1 MRHKILLALL
11 TPVIAYTAEAQQQS
25 PSVAFAITSAEQGK
39 FQWTNIKMIDLR
51 TGEVLRTIFDDK
63 QSYTAYNA
71 RTRKE
76 IMVKDAQGN
85 VRNQQAQPLHSMSA
99 ALAYDKRHNRLY
111 YTPMYVNQLRYID
124 LSSEKT
130 SIYYFDQENF
140 SSAQSLNTEASH
152 ITRMVIAADGKGY
165 AVSND
170 GNHFIQFST
179 GRKPT
184 ITDLGALQDDP
195 KNTISIHEKQT
206 SWGGDMIADATGN
219 LYIISA
225 FHNVFKINI
234 RTRTA
239 THIAKIEGLPLN
251 FTTNGAVVDEE
262 GKLVVSSASSTDG
275 YYAVDMHTWKAA
287 RLNNNKV
294 FNASDLANSNLAFSK
309 NAETPVKLID
319 RAVVRNNKIGLY
331 PNPVTTGSFRV
342 TFNSRD
348 LGRYDIQVVDLTG
361 KLVATKSY
369 SIAHQGQVA
378 EMDLRGMLANGTYL
392 VKVLN
397 YNKKTVFAD
406 KIVVTK

>member
-11 TPVIAYTAEAQQQS
+11 TPVIAYTAEAQQS

-39 FQWTNIKMIDLR
+39 FQWTNIKMIDLS
-51 TGEVLRTIFDDK
+51 TGEVLRTIYDGK
-63 QSYTAYNA
+63 QPYNAYNA

-76 IMVKDAQGN
+76 IAVKNAATMQ
-85 VRNQQAQPLHSMSA
+85 NQQAQPLHAMSA

-124 LSSEKT
+124 LSSKET
-130 SIYYFDQENF
+130 SIYYFDQEKF
-140 SSAQSLNTEASH
+140 SNAQSLNNEASH

-170 GNHFIQFST
+170 GNHFVQFTT
-179 GRKPT
+179 GKKPT

-195 KNTISIHEKQT
+195 KNSISIHEKQT

-234 RTRTA
+234 RTRIA
-239 THIAKIEGLPLN
+239 THIAKIEGLPAN
-251 FTTNGAVVDEE
+251 FTTNGAVVNDE
-262 GKLVVSSASSTDG
+262 GRLVVSSASSTDG
-275 YYAVDMHTWKAA
+275 YYAVDMNTWKAE
-287 RLNNNKV
+287 RLHNNKV
-294 FNASDLANSNLAFSK
+294 FNASDLANGNLAFSK
-309 NAETPVKLID
+309 NTEPGKLIE
-319 RAVVRNNKIGLY
+319 RELVRNNKIGLY
-331 PNPVTTGSFRV
+331 PNPVTTGQFRV
-342 TFNSRD
+342 TFNNRD
-348 LGRYDIQVVDLTG
+348 FGRYDIQVVDLTG
-361 KLVATKSY
+361 KLVATKTYTVSN
-369 SIAHQGQVA
+369 QGQVA

-397 YNKKTVFAD
+397 QNKKTVFSD

>member
-11 TPVIAYTAEAQQQS
+11 TPVIAYTAEAQQS

-39 FQWTNIKMIDLR
+39 FQWTNIKMIDLS
-51 TGEVLRTIFDDK
+51 TGEVLRTIYDGK
-63 QSYTAYNA
+63 QPYNAYNA

-76 IMVKDAQGN
+76 IAVKNAQATMQ
-85 VRNQQAQPLHSMSA
+85 NQQAQPLHAMSA

-124 LSSEKT
+124 LSSKET
-130 SIYYFDQENF
+130 SIYYFDQEKF
-140 SSAQSLNTEASH
+140 SNAQSLNNEASH

-170 GNHFIQFST
+170 GNHFVQFTT
-179 GRKPT
+179 GKKPT

-195 KNTISIHEKQT
+195 KNSISIHEKQT

-234 RTRTA
+234 RTRIA
-239 THIAKIEGLPLN
+239 THIAKIEGLPAN
-251 FTTNGAVVDEE
+251 FTTNGAVVNDE
-262 GKLVVSSASSTDG
+262 GRLVVSSASSTDG
-275 YYAVDMHTWKAA
+275 YYAVDMNTWKAE
-287 RLNNNKV
+287 RLHNNKV
-294 FNASDLANSNLAFSK
+294 FNASDLANGNLAFSK
-309 NAETPVKLID
+309 NTEPGKLIE
-319 RAVVRNNKIGLY
+319 RELVRNNKIGLY
-331 PNPVTTGSFRV
+331 PNPVTTGQFRV
-342 TFNSRD
+342 TFNNRD
-348 LGRYDIQVVDLTG
+348 FGRYDIQVVDLTG
-361 KLVATKSY
+361 KLVATKTYTVSN
-369 SIAHQGQVA
+369 QGQVA

-397 YNKKTVFAD
+397 QNKKTVFSD

>member
-11 TPVIAYTAEAQQQS
+11 TPVIAYTAEAQQS

-39 FQWTNIKMIDLR
+39 FQWTNIKMIDLS
-51 TGEVLRTIFDDK
+51 TGEVLRTIYDGK
-63 QSYTAYNA
+63 QPYNAYNA

-76 IMVKDAQGN
+76 IAVKNAQATMQ
-85 VRNQQAQPLHSMSA
+85 NQQAQPLHAMSA

-124 LSSEKT
+124 LSSQET
-130 SIYYFDQENF
+130 SIYYFDQEKF
-140 SSAQSLNTEASH
+140 SNAQSLNNEASH

-170 GNHFIQFST
+170 GNHFVQFTT
-179 GRKPT
+179 GKKPT

-195 KNTISIHEKQT
+195 KNSISIHEKQT

-234 RTRTA
+234 RTRIA
-239 THIAKIEGLPLN
+239 THIAKIEGLPAN
-251 FTTNGAVVDEE
+251 FTTNGAVVNDE
-262 GKLVVSSASSTDG
+262 GRLVVSSASSTDG
-275 YYAVDMHTWKAA
+275 YYAVDMNTWKAE
-287 RLNNNKV
+287 RLHNNKV
-294 FNASDLANSNLAFSK
+294 FNASDLANGNLAFSK
-309 NAETPVKLID
+309 NTEPGKLIE
-319 RAVVRNNKIGLY
+319 RELVRNNKIGLY
-331 PNPVTTGSFRV
+331 PNPVTTGQFRV
-342 TFNSRD
+342 TFNNRD
-348 LGRYDIQVVDLTG
+348 FGRYDIQVVDLTG
-361 KLVATKSY
+361 KLVATKTYTVSN
-369 SIAHQGQVA
+369 QGQVA

-397 YNKKTVFAD
+397 QNKKTVFSD

>member
-11 TPVIAYTAEAQQQS
+11 TPVIAYTAEAQQS

-39 FQWTNIKMIDLR
+39 FQWTNIKMIDLS
-51 TGEVLRTIFDDK
+51 TGEVLRTIYDGK
-63 QSYTAYNA
+63 QPYNAYNA

-76 IMVKDAQGN
+76 IAVKNAQATMQ
-85 VRNQQAQPLHSMSA
+85 NQQAQPLHAMSA

-124 LSSEKT
+124 LSSKET
-130 SIYYFDQENF
+130 SIYYFDQEKF
-140 SSAQSLNTEASH
+140 SNAQSLNNEASH

-170 GNHFIQFST
+170 GNHFVQFTT
-179 GRKPT
+179 GKKPT

-195 KNTISIHEKQT
+195 KNSISIHEKQT

-234 RTRTA
+234 RTRIA
-239 THIAKIEGLPLN
+239 THIAKIEGLPAN
-251 FTTNGAVVDEE
+251 FTTNGAVVNDE
-262 GKLVVSSASSTDG
+262 GRLVVSSASSTDG
-275 YYAVDMHTWKAA
+275 YYAVDMNTWKAE
-287 RLNNNKV
+287 RLQNNKV
-294 FNASDLANSNLAFSK
+294 FNASDLANGNLAFSK
-309 NAETPVKLID
+309 NTEPGKLIE
-319 RAVVRNNKIGLY
+319 RELVRNNKIGLY
-331 PNPVTTGSFRV
+331 PNPVTTGQFRV
-342 TFNSRD
+342 TFNNRD
-348 LGRYDIQVVDLTG
+348 FGRYDIQVVDLTG
-361 KLVATKSY
+361 KLVATKTYTVSN
-369 SIAHQGQVA
+369 QGQVA

-397 YNKKTVFAD
+397 QNKKTVFSD